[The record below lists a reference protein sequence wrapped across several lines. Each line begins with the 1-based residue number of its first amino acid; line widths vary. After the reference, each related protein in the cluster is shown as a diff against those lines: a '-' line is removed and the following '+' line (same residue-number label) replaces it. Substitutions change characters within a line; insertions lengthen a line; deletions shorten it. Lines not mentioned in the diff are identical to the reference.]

1 MHKTQKKL
9 EEVQFFSA
17 IQSYTNVG
25 YTKTRE
31 LTVLTLLDK
40 VIKLKHKSQIVVHR
54 KCRGKALEQ
63 RQKTQI

>member
-40 VIKLKHKSQIVVHR
+40 VIKLKHKSQIVATENAEA
-54 KCRGKALEQ
+54 KL
-63 RQKTQI
+63 